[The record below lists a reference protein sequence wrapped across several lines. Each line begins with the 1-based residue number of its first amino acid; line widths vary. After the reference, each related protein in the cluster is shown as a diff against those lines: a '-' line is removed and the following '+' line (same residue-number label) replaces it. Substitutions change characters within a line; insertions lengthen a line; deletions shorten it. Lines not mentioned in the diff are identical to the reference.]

1 MYTDRQSDEI
11 WFDRLNR
18 LTFSIALSSVLEGKT
33 HHKYCT
39 ENALTLLSASTVM
52 YMYTCTGSV
61 ASRVHGDDGYRH
73 KTTESSLKQC
83 AIVVDHPG
91 FDANILLCFLSYSV
105 LKHAWW

>member
-11 WFDRLNR
+11 GFDRLNR
-18 LTFSIALSSVLEGKT
+18 LTFSIALSSVLEGNT

-39 ENALTLLSASTVM
+39 ENALTLLSAS
-52 YMYTCTGSV
+52 TCTGSV

-73 KTTESSLKQC
+73 KSTESSRKKS